1 MNLVRLLLAGI
12 GLLSSAVAPAVAAYP
27 EKAVR
32 IIVAYA
38 PGGATDVLAR
48 KMAQK
53 LTEQMG
59 QTFFVENKPGA
70 TGIIGTQQVAR
81 APADGYTL
89 LAMDNTYTILPY
101 AFKSL
106 PWNHE
111 TAFAPITAIAFSP
124 VLICVRIQSPFKDLK
139 ELVAAA
145 RANPGKLTY
154 GTGGTG
160 SAPHFATEA
169 FQQAAGI
176 KLTHVPYK
184 GAGDAMTALISGE
197 VALIFV
203 STPGAGAQLQGN
215 RIRGLAISGK
225 KRFAAFP
232 DIPTFGEAGLPGFG
246 ITNWTGLAAPAD
258 TPKAIIERL
267 YQEATK
273 AFEARDMKTFIAEL
287 GSEPGGNTPDAYARL
302 IKEESASWAGVA
314 QKADIERQ

>member
-1 MNLVRLLLAGI
+1 MNSIRSLFTAMCLMAFAL
-12 GLLSSAVAPAVAAYP
+12 APAFAAYP
-27 EKAVR
+27 EKPVR
-32 IIVAYA
+32 IVVAYA

-70 TGIIGTQQVAR
+70 TGIIGTQYVAR

-89 LAMDNTYTILPY
+89 LAMDNTYEILPY

-111 TAFAPITAIAFSP
+111 TAFAPITVIAFSP
-124 VLICVRIQSPFKDLK
+124 VLICVRTQSPFKDLK
-139 ELVAAA
+139 ELLVAA
-145 RANPGKLTY
+145 RANPGKLSY

-203 STPGAGAQLQGN
+203 STPGAGAQLQGG
-215 RIRGLAISGK
+215 RIRSLAISGK
-225 KRFAAFP
+225 KRFAAWP
-232 DIPTFGEAGLPGFG
+232 DIPTFAEAGVPGFG
-246 ITNWTGLAAPAD
+246 VTNWTGLAAPAD
-258 TPKAIIERL
+258 TPKAVIDRL
-267 YQEATK
+267 YQEAVK
-273 AFEARDMKTFIAEL
+273 AFETPDMKKFVAEL
-287 GSEPGGNTPDAYARL
+287 GSEPGGNAPDAYARL
-302 IKEESASWAGVA
+302 IREESAGWAGVA